1 MLMLSSINP
10 VFVVALMILMAIV
23 VGRALTMLLDVF
35 RRPEERSHVMPNDRR
50 RFVRLSSYPLIHR

>member
-10 VFVVALMILMAIV
+10 VFMVALMILLAIV

-35 RRPEERSHVMPNDRR
+35 RRPEERSVVMPSDRR
-50 RFVRLSSYPLIHR
+50 RFVRLSSYRLIHR